1 MQALP
6 VTGPLPPGPAAD
18 ASGEDAPPAAMP
30 FHATFAAVLETV
42 VEGSPP
48 TGPSTDPPR
57 DDQDAPS
64 PSADAT
70 PLLPGALEAL
80 TLLLGPPPAA
90 PALTPAPAGVDAP
103 PAERSPAAALLRAAQ
118 PPSAADPALAHEA
131 ASMPASATAIPASD
145 PPSPPAPALSPGL
158 APGVSGVPA
167 RPSAQAPESQLG
179 AWQAVPGEAAGTPAG
194 GLVAGAPAVTQEPP
208 VLRPAG
214 RASVLAPGI
223 PGSPAPAGFPPVG
236 SAAEEAAATSA
247 GPAPTAEEAVAAG
260 AARLSAAAAAALAVA
275 RPGRLLELVAD
286 RSAGVP
292 KDAAAPRALPGT
304 ADVVDGRGLDREV
317 GPTPLEGAAA
327 AAMTLP
333 SPRPLAATIPAAPGL
348 LDAAAAGLAAAA
360 ASPSASPTAREGQHL
375 PSALHPV
382 APTPALAAVS
392 STDAHQAAGLARHSR
407 PGDALVADARAL
419 LASMVPVA
427 EHQDG
432 ERTTQASGPR
442 TATGAP
448 AAAASDSLP
457 LAAPVGVSGTVG
469 AAAPSPASQAPTLV
483 AQPGTPLL
491 DQLAEG
497 MRSALDRRQ
506 SVRLVLHPEGL
517 GTVGLH
523 VSTGVDGMNIRLTAD
538 NAATYALLQ
547 TTWPQ
552 LSHALLQQGL
562 QVADLVLALA
572 HGAGGG
578 PGGGPFAAPSQAL
591 PPDGRPGRSRAR
603 DARPAGAADALAEA
617 VSRVDY
623 RV

>member
-6 VTGPLPPGPAAD
+6 ITGPLSPGPAAD
-18 ASGEDAPPAAMP
+18 ASGEDAPPATMP

-42 VEGSPP
+42 VEGTPL

-57 DDQDAPS
+57 DVQDAPS
-64 PSADAT
+64 PVADEV

-80 TLLLGPPPAA
+80 TLLLGPPAA
-90 PALTPAPAGVDAP
+90 PAPTPAPAGADAP
-103 PAERSPAAALLRAAQ
+103 PAERPPAAPLLRAAP
-118 PPSAADPALAHEA
+118 PPSAADPALAREA
-131 ASMPASATAIPASD
+131 ASIAASATGIPASH

-158 APGVSGVPA
+158 APGGSEVPA
-167 RPSAQAPESQLG
+167 RPSAQGSESQLG
-179 AWQAVPGEAAGTPAG
+179 AWQAVPGEASGTPAG
-194 GLVAGAPAVTQEPP
+194 GLVARAPAVTQEPP

-214 RASVLAPGI
+214 RESVLAPGR
-223 PGSPAPAGFPPVG
+223 PGAPAPAGFAPVG
-236 SAAEEAAATSA
+236 SAIEEAAATSA
-247 GPAPTAEEAVAAG
+247 GPAPTAEEAVA
-260 AARLSAAAAAALAVA
+260 

-286 RSAGVP
+286 RSAGAP
-292 KDAAAPRALPGT
+292 KDAAAPSALPGT
-304 ADVVDGRGLDREV
+304 ADMVDRRGRDREG
-317 GPTPLEGAAA
+317 GPTPLAGAAA

-333 SPRPLAATIPAAPGL
+333 SDEPSPQPLAAATPAIPGL
-348 LDAAAAGLAAAA
+348 VAAAGPGAH
-360 ASPSASPTAREGQHL
+360 PPAREGQHP
-375 PSALHPV
+375 PSALHPAA

-392 STDAHQAAGLARHSR
+392 STDAHPAAGLPHHSR

-419 LASMVPVA
+419 LASMAPVA
-427 EHQDG
+427 EHQNG
-432 ERTTQASGPR
+432 ERTTQASGSR
-442 TATGAP
+442 TATEAP

-457 LAAPVGVSGTVG
+457 LSAPVGASGTLG

-483 AQPGTPLL
+483 APPGTPLL
-491 DQLAEG
+491 DQLTEG
-497 MRSALDRRQ
+497 IRSALDRHQ

-517 GTVGLH
+517 GTVGLR

-572 HGAGGG
+572 QGAGGG

>member
-6 VTGPLPPGPAAD
+6 VTGPLPPAPAAD
-18 ASGEDAPPAAMP
+18 ASGEDAPPAAIP

-42 VEGSPP
+42 VEGTPLP
-48 TGPSTDPPR
+48 GPSTEPPR
-57 DDQDAPS
+57 DVQDAPS

-90 PALTPAPAGVDAP
+90 PALTPAPAGADAP
-103 PAERSPAAALLRAAQ
+103 PAEPPPAAALLRAAQ

-158 APGVSGVPA
+158 APGVSEVPA

-179 AWQAVPGEAAGTPAG
+179 AWQAVPGEASGTPAG
-194 GLVAGAPAVTQEPP
+194 GLVARAPAVTQEPP

-223 PGSPAPAGFPPVG
+223 PGSPAPAGFAPVG

-275 RPGRLLELVAD
+275 RPGRLIEPFAD
-286 RSAGVP
+286 RPAGAP
-292 KDAAAPRALPGT
+292 KDAAAPSALPGT
-304 ADVVDGRGLDREV
+304 ADMVDRRGLDREV
-317 GPTPLEGAAA
+317 GPTPLAGAAA

-333 SPRPLAATIPAAPGL
+333 SPWPTTAWSPQAPGPL
-348 LDAAAAGLAAAA
+348 EAAAGLVAAAGPGA
-360 ASPSASPTAREGQHL
+360 HPPAREGQHP
-375 PSALHPV
+375 PSALHPAA

-392 STDAHQAAGLARHSR
+392 STDAHLAAGLPHHSR
-407 PGDALVADARAL
+407 PGDALVADARTL
-419 LASMVPVA
+419 LASMAPVA
-427 EHQDG
+427 EHQNG

-442 TATGAP
+442 TATEAP

-457 LAAPVGVSGTVG
+457 LAAPVGASGTLG
-469 AAAPSPASQAPTLV
+469 APAPSPASQAPTLV

-491 DQLAEG
+491 DQLTEG
-497 MRSALDRRQ
+497 IRSALDRRQ

-572 HGAGGG
+572 QGAGGG